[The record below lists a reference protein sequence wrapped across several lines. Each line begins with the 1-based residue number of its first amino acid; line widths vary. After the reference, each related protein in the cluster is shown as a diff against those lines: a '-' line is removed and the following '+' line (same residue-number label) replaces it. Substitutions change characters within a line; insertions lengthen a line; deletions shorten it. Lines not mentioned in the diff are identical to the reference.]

1 MCLLLFIMYNVC
13 VQCVY
18 DVLNYLI
25 SKNSSP
31 TSVFQTAHV
40 LALYVP
46 YPTYSFGEMS
56 HKKK

>member
-1 MCLLLFIMYNVC
+1 MYNVC